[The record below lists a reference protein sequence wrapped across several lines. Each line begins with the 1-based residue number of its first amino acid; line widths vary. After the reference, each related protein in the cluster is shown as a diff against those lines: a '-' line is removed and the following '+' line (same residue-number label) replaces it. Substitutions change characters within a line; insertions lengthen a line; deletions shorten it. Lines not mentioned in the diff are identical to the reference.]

1 MLHDIRKMKKKSDR
15 SYLWEHPFGKR
26 YVPQETKML
35 QTRSPSFTDDCGHS
49 LQGRPVSPPHKWH
62 LSRRCAETSR
72 QWPTRQAV
80 WAFGHPFGNI
90 KNHNTEKKLDL
101 RSYNVTLQNLLL
113 YINNTNISSCSFA
126 RLQSYFLK
134 AESHCTYI
142 LMQQGRFFTD
152 FSAQY
157 RALRPRTE
165 IHIWATL
172 GYGNNT
178 WVR

>member
-1 MLHDIRKMKKKSDR
+1 MTLEKWKKKSDR

-90 KNHNTEKKLDL
+90 KNHNTEKK
-101 RSYNVTLQNLLL
+101 NLTWDHTMLHFK
-113 YINNTNISSCSFA
+113 TC
-126 RLQSYFLK
+126 
-134 AESHCTYI
+134 
-142 LMQQGRFFTD
+142 FFT
-152 FSAQY
+152 STTQTY
-157 RALRPRTE
+157 RAALS
-165 IHIWATL
+165 L
-172 GYGNNT
+172 GCRVIFSRQRVTAPIYWCNKVVSSRIFQHNIEHSVPALKFT
-178 WVR
+178 YEPP

>member
-90 KNHNTEKKLDL
+90 KNHNTEKKTWLEIIQCYTSKPASL
-101 RSYNVTLQNLLL
+101 HQQHKHIELLFRSVAELFSQGRESLHL
-113 YINNTNISSCSFA
+113 YIDATRSF
-126 RLQSYFLK
+126 L
-134 AESHCTYI
+134 H
-142 LMQQGRFFTD
+142 GFFST
-152 FSAQY
+152 
-157 RALRPRTE
+157 
-165 IHIWATL
+165 I
-172 GYGNNT
+172 
-178 WVR
+178 